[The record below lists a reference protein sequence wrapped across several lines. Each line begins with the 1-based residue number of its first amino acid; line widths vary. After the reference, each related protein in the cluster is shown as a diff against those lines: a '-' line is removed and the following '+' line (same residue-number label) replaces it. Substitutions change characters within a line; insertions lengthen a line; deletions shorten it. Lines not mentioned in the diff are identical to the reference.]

1 MRNELLYKWV
11 FSFMASLLVVIVVAT
26 QFRLMK
32 AVDYIV
38 IPPPSVSEEGE
49 VQEDQGTPGVILS
62 QNGEVIFN
70 GSHTTYPEFYVTAA
84 NINSGNGT
92 HLSHQTIA
100 YKYREELAIE
110 SLSVWGGMHSFK
122 GRSGSEITTTL
133 LSGQDH
139 AAIREAFSG
148 YQGALFAYDYVTG
161 EVLINLSLP
170 SAQTGTETDGHLTNR
185 VFGYHTPGSTMKM
198 VTLICALTQ
207 NPELR
212 DFTHSCTGSY
222 KLPSGGEVTCEYVH
236 GSSLS
241 MSDAIG
247 HSCNCYFAALIGQL
261 DVEETCEIL
270 QSLGF
275 NTKEEKALEDHIDRL
290 VYRKGYASFN
300 SNSSFDS
307 VWRLIG
313 QGSTV
318 SLVDMARI
326 AGAVA
331 NGGSSAKPY
340 IIEQIYDPDTDT
352 VTHQAAPGANTELM
366 SSSVADTLFDLWSR
380 AVEERYYTR
389 KTPLDNRVTLAKS
402 GTSEHIDAA
411 TGEEYNNRL
420 LVGVMEE
427 HDVAFMLMV
436 EHLPAGDSL
445 IVTIANTLAQ
455 VIDNAGR

>member
-1 MRNELLYKWV
+1 MRNELLYKWA
-11 FSFMASLLVVIVVAT
+11 FGFMAFLLAAIVVVT
-26 QFRLMK
+26 QYRLML

-38 IPPPSVSEEGE
+38 VPPPPTTAEGV
-49 VQEDQGTPGVILS
+49 VQEDQGTPGVVCS
-62 QNGEVIFN
+62 QDGEVIFD
-70 GSHTTYPEFYVTAA
+70 GSHTKYPEFYAIAA
-84 NINSGNGT
+84 NVNSGNGT
-92 HLSHQTIA
+92 HLSHHTIA

-110 SLSVWGGMHSFK
+110 TLSVWGGMHSFV
-122 GRSGSEITTTL
+122 GRSGSKITTTL
-133 LSGQDH
+133 LSGESH
-139 AAIREAFSG
+139 AALREAFSG

-161 EVLINLSLP
+161 EVLISLSLP
-170 SAQTGTETDGHLTNR
+170 SAQTGTDTDGHLTNR

-207 NPELR
+207 NPELQ
-212 DFTHSCTGSY
+212 DFTHTCTGTY
-222 KLPSGGEVTCEYVH
+222 KLPSGGEVTCEYDH
-236 GSSLS
+236 GASLS

-290 VYRKGYASFN
+290 LYRKGYAIFD
-300 SNSSFDS
+300 SNTSFDS

-318 SLVDMARI
+318 SLVDMAQI

-331 NGGSSAKPY
+331 NDGFAAKPY
-340 IIEQIYDPDTDT
+340 IIEEIYDPDKDI
-352 VTHQAAPGANTELM
+352 VTHQAAPGAMTELM
-366 SSSVADTLFDLWSR
+366 RSSVADVLSELWHE

-402 GTSEHIDAA
+402 GTSEHIDPV

-427 HDVAFMLMV
+427 YDVAFMLMV
-436 EHLPAGDSL
+436 ERLPAGDSL

-455 VIDNAGR
+455 VIDDAGR